1 MDHSLKTVQLK
12 FLSTSLVIAKTPRN
26 QGFWLVAKR
35 LKFVRLV
42 VYPSFV
48 LLFFRSSSSFSLGFF
63 FSIFLSLS
71 LSFFLSLFISFSL
84 SFFLFLF
91 YSSCFLP
98 FSSSFFRSPLLSFFL
113 SFLFSFFVLSFFF
126 LSDQWTVV
134 WNSQKSGCK
143 SAPSSAHSQ
152 DLIFLIQAVLNRGA
166 VRGCARWMVK
176 PMHYGLKLYKCD
188 AFNS

>member
-1 MDHSLKTVQLK
+1 M
-12 FLSTSLVIAKTPRN
+12 
-26 QGFWLVAKR
+26 VAKR

-113 SFLFSFFVLSFFF
+113 SYFLFLFF
-126 LSDQWTVV
+126 LSSFFLISERLFGTAKNRDA
-134 WNSQKSGCK
+134 SPLPRPLIHSF
-143 SAPSSAHSQ
+143 AHSQ
-152 DLIFLIQAVLNRGA
+152 DLIFHIQAVLNRGA